1 MQENELA
8 YFNQVKEALLD
19 YKDKL
24 RGCDYHLSAIVMY
37 KHMEGRCRS
46 KVQELLYTLAQI
58 FELLYI
64 QEYKRN
70 PKIILR
76 LHNLTFKHAILCR
89 EIIGTPHNLTSQKFY
104 GIYWHSTIVYAPI
117 TIRIISP
124 RSYCCEEQE
133 RQFNTIKSITK
144 KTSSFHHSHV
154 IPNSILRAQAE
165 EMLREKP
172 KPVISQHSLISQYA
186 STMPP
191 PSNTT
196 FDEGILK
203 HSDYQAHL
211 ERIADFLAPGEGI
224 WWHYD
229 YENEVV
235 VFHDGE
241 EEPEKR
247 PEGPDLH
254 YFRSW
259 SLQGEADYLKQKW
272 RECLSSELIIP
283 SPIIKLYDE
292 NGDYVSQKVYLHQF
306 VPNALQNLPNSPDTH
321 QEALHLD
328 VNPPLISSI
337 NDPVEY
343 DDEEINDEIPISLA
357 VLEGDNDISQ
367 NTLIADDLIDLP
379 ETSFN
384 QERASEN
391 YHNLTAA
398 EELSHV
404 DQNLEDTINKGG
416 DRSKKSHQR
425 ILSSATNSTSP
436 KKGRGLKTHV
446 QTSQIYKHLLN
457 SSE

>member
-1 MQENELA
+1 M
-8 YFNQVKEALLD
+8 
-19 YKDKL
+19 
-24 RGCDYHLSAIVMY
+24 
-37 KHMEGRCRS
+37 
-46 KVQELLYTLAQI
+46 
-58 FELLYI
+58 
-64 QEYKRN
+64 
-70 PKIILR
+70 
-76 LHNLTFKHAILCR
+76 
-89 EIIGTPHNLTSQKFY
+89 
-104 GIYWHSTIVYAPI
+104 
-117 TIRIISP
+117 
-124 RSYCCEEQE
+124 
-133 RQFNTIKSITK
+133 
-144 KTSSFHHSHV
+144 
-154 IPNSILRAQAE
+154 
-165 EMLREKP
+165 
-172 KPVISQHSLISQYA
+172 
-186 STMPP
+186 
-191 PSNTT
+191 
-196 FDEGILK
+196 
-203 HSDYQAHL
+203 
-211 ERIADFLAPGEGI
+211 
-224 WWHYD
+224 
-229 YENEVV
+229 
-235 VFHDGE
+235 FHDGE

-343 DDEEINDEIPISLA
+343 DDEEINDEISISLA

-425 ILSSATNSTSP
+425 ILSSATNSTSSP
-436 KKGRGLKTHV
+436 KRQRAENTCADQSNIQAPVEFKCMIARRLSKVLGKRESLKVLDKKRTALKNNTNNKSFQADYEQALAKV
-446 QTSQIYKHLLN
+446 QSEVLAEHRQLSQQFKSWDKEYAILN
-457 SSE
+457 SHEASADDIEKGPMKDVYKKMTECKAYLKHWKIKIDS